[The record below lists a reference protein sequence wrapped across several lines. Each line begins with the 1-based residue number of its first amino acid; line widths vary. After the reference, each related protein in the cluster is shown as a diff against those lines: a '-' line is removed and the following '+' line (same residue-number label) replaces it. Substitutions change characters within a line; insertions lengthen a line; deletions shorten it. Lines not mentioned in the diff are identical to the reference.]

1 MAVKGLMSP
10 QLEVLVSRS
19 MASMRPVV
27 ISLFVI
33 NAMALG
39 PGVAHVLVPW
49 NPWNALLAGN
59 LCAAALLLV
68 WHQPRLM
75 LQQAQQTSW
84 RSWLLILVDA
94 ALASSLSALI
104 FVGLES
110 TSASNAILI
119 GRLAPVLYA
128 LLGAV
133 FFRSRVSAQEWFGYG
148 FIIVG
153 VMGIVL
159 IGNHEVIRRGDLLIL
174 VSTLVFAISSILG
187 KAAVKEAVDVE
198 LLLFARNV
206 VSSLLFFG
214 VAGSLLGFQQFEP
227 LSHALFWLIM
237 LLYAG
242 LLIVVSQY
250 LWYHSSRSLSTI
262 SMGRWA
268 APGPLIGLLAA
279 FLVTGD
285 RPSAAQLL
293 GAAVIV
299 LGVTITTLK
308 ATRPESSSHD
318 EALEKKVT
326 LADAHHPI
334 GGCAC
339 S

>member
-1 MAVKGLMSP
+1 MKGLISP
-10 QLEVLVSRS
+10 QISVLVSRS

-39 PGVAHVLVPW
+39 PGLAHVLVPW

-59 LCAAALLLV
+59 LCAAVLLLV
-68 WHQPRLM
+68 WHKPRLM
-75 LQQAQQTSW
+75 LQQARQTSW

-110 TSASNAILI
+110 TTASNAILI

-133 FFRSRVSAQEWFGYG
+133 FFRTRVLTQEWFGYG

-159 IGNHEVIRRGDLLIL
+159 IGNHEMIRQGDLLIL
-174 VSTLVFAISSILG
+174 VSTIVFAVSSIIG
-187 KAAVKEAVDVE
+187 KAAVKDAVEVE

-206 VSSLLFFG
+206 VSSLLFFV
-214 VAGSLLGFQQFEP
+214 VAGSLLGFQQFAP
-227 LSHALFWLIM
+227 LSQGLFWLIM
-237 LLYAG
+237 LLDAT

-250 LWYHSSRSLSTI
+250 LWYQSSRSLSTI

-279 FLVTGD
+279 FLIIGD
-285 RPSAAQLL
+285 RPTTAQLL
-293 GAAVIV
+293 GAAVII
-299 LGVTITTLK
+299 LGVTITTFK
-308 ATRPESSSHD
+308 PTRHESSGH
-318 EALEKKVT
+318 EEELEKKVT
-326 LADAHHPI
+326 LADSHHPI
-334 GGCAC
+334 GGSAC
-339 S
+339 P